1 MINKDMTVGEVLR
14 SCSDAAM
21 DAVVKIFTD
30 MGMHCLFARI
40 RRRKRSKK
48 PRWCMATTLM
58 SWSQSSI
65 PFSKPNKHR
74 RDSFAHRQGNP
85 NLILVI
91 RFSDSPA
98 HRGAFLSGN
107 SINEQTVD
115 FTGFADFSAEKNYQ
129 RGMWI
134 RLWILWINRLLAFPE
149 MWKLWISL
157 WKSGEQL
164 WNTWEFPVEG
174 VCKSDY

>member
-1 MINKDMTVGEVLR
+1 
-14 SCSDAAM
+14 
-21 DAVVKIFTD
+21 
-30 MGMHCLFARI
+30 
-40 RRRKRSKK
+40 
-48 PRWCMATTLM
+48 MATTLK
-58 SWSQSSI
+58 SWLQSSI

-91 RFSDSPA
+91 RFSDSPV
-98 HRGAFLSGN
+98 HLGAFSSEN

-115 FTGFADFSAEKNYQ
+115 FTGFVDFSAEKNYQ

-134 RLWILWINRLLAFPE
+134 TLWILWINRLLAFPE

-157 WKSGEQL
+157 WKNGEQL
-164 WNTWEFPVEG
+164 WITWEFPVEG

>member
-1 MINKDMTVGEVLR
+1 MMRAPAEYEGMRNAIFGFACAI
-14 SCSDAAM
+14 CS
-21 DAVVKIFTD
+21 
-30 MGMHCLFARI
+30 HL
-40 RRRKRSKK
+40 
-48 PRWCMATTLM
+48 
-58 SWSQSSI
+58 
-65 PFSKPNKHR
+65 
-74 RDSFAHRQGNP
+74 
-85 NLILVI
+85 
-91 RFSDSPA
+91 
-98 HRGAFLSGN
+98 GAFSSEN

-134 RLWILWINRLLAFPE
+134 TLWILWINRLLAFPE

-157 WKSGEQL
+157 WKNSEQL

>member
-1 MINKDMTVGEVLR
+1 
-14 SCSDAAM
+14 
-21 DAVVKIFTD
+21 
-30 MGMHCLFARI
+30 
-40 RRRKRSKK
+40 
-48 PRWCMATTLM
+48 MATTLM

-65 PFSKPNKHR
+65 PFSKPNKHTGFLCPQAGESQF
-74 RDSFAHRQGNP
+74 DFGNT
-85 NLILVI
+85 ILG
-91 RFSDSPA
+91 FTC
-98 HRGAFLSGN
+98 AFLSGN

-134 RLWILWINRLLAFPE
+134 TLWILWINRLLAFPE

-157 WKSGEQL
+157 WKNSEQR

>member
-1 MINKDMTVGEVLR
+1 VHL
-14 SCSDAAM
+14 
-21 DAVVKIFTD
+21 
-30 MGMHCLFARI
+30 
-40 RRRKRSKK
+40 
-48 PRWCMATTLM
+48 
-58 SWSQSSI
+58 
-65 PFSKPNKHR
+65 
-74 RDSFAHRQGNP
+74 
-85 NLILVI
+85 
-91 RFSDSPA
+91 
-98 HRGAFLSGN
+98 GAFSSEN

>member
-1 MINKDMTVGEVLR
+1 
-14 SCSDAAM
+14 
-21 DAVVKIFTD
+21 
-30 MGMHCLFARI
+30 
-40 RRRKRSKK
+40 
-48 PRWCMATTLM
+48 MATTLK
-58 SWSQSSI
+58 SWLQSSI

-91 RFSDSPA
+91 LFSDLPA
-98 HRGAFLSGN
+98 HSYLEIVLTSKPLILLALRTFP
-107 SINEQTVD
+107 QK
-115 FTGFADFSAEKNYQ
+115 KNYQ

>member
-1 MINKDMTVGEVLR
+1 
-14 SCSDAAM
+14 
-21 DAVVKIFTD
+21 
-30 MGMHCLFARI
+30 
-40 RRRKRSKK
+40 
-48 PRWCMATTLM
+48 MATTLM
-58 SWSQSSI
+58 SWLQSSI

-91 RFSDSPA
+91 LFSDSPA

-134 RLWILWINRLLAFPE
+134 TLWILWINRLLAFPE

-157 WKSGEQL
+157 WKNSEQL
-164 WNTWEFPVEG
+164 WNTWEFPMEG

>member
-1 MINKDMTVGEVLR
+1 
-14 SCSDAAM
+14 
-21 DAVVKIFTD
+21 
-30 MGMHCLFARI
+30 
-40 RRRKRSKK
+40 
-48 PRWCMATTLM
+48 MATTLK
-58 SWSQSSI
+58 SWLQSSI

-91 RFSDSPA
+91 LFPA
-98 HRGAFLSGN
+98 FICTICSRLFHYGAFSFGN
-107 SINEQTVD
+107 SINEQAVD

-134 RLWILWINRLLAFPE
+134 SLWILWINRLLAFPE

>member
-1 MINKDMTVGEVLR
+1 
-14 SCSDAAM
+14 
-21 DAVVKIFTD
+21 
-30 MGMHCLFARI
+30 
-40 RRRKRSKK
+40 
-48 PRWCMATTLM
+48 MATTLK
-58 SWSQSSI
+58 SWLQSSI
-65 PFSKPNKHR
+65 PFSKPSKHR

-91 RFSDSPA
+91 LFSDLPA
-98 HRGAFLSGN
+98 HFHPKI
-107 SINEQTVD
+107 SINEKTVD

-134 RLWILWINRLLAFPE
+134 RLWILWINGLLAFPE

>member
-1 MINKDMTVGEVLR
+1 
-14 SCSDAAM
+14 
-21 DAVVKIFTD
+21 
-30 MGMHCLFARI
+30 
-40 RRRKRSKK
+40 
-48 PRWCMATTLM
+48 
-58 SWSQSSI
+58 
-65 PFSKPNKHR
+65 
-74 RDSFAHRQGNP
+74 
-85 NLILVI
+85 LILVI

-98 HRGAFLSGN
+98 HLGAFLSGN

-115 FTGFADFSAEKNYQ
+115 FAGFADFSAEKNYQ

-134 RLWILWINRLLAFPE
+134 TLWILWINRLLAFPE